1 MNASLKNANRLTL
14 TVVSVKYE
22 SAAFTI
28 FEGMPK
34 TEKQSVTV
42 TTSQSVKPGSKVVVD
57 GRFINHPKFGR
68 QFKATTLVAYLPD
81 SKEELIAY
89 FQSGGVPGIGK
100 LLALELIKAFG
111 DDTITVIEEEPWRLR
126 AIKGI
131 GTDRAASIKAVIAK
145 ERSYAKLL
153 KFIEPYDV
161 ELSQAALIHHHF
173 GMNSVDVTKA
183 PWKLREVKG
192 VTNETIRQLSKGVS
206 GNDEQLQKDQVTA
219 HLNRMLALGGHT
231 SILLSDLH
239 AAVEKEMKTFA
250 DSTMSGSDLNA
261 LLPGTAVTYD
271 YAGESYVTTEQCFKR
286 DKWIADQITYRQ
298 SRPRRVSFVA
308 DADILSTLV
317 PEQRVAYQALCE
329 NPDTLLVGSSGTG
342 KTTVLKAFVQTVLLQ
357 DSNLKVSLC
366 APTGKAASR
375 LSDGIGLP
383 ALTIHRL
390 LGSKGPNGWTYHHK
404 NKLDCDLLVIDELS
418 MLDAFLFAAILSAL
432 PPECILLMA
441 GDRDQLNSVGPGAI
455 IRDLLDS
462 HCLPVAGLYE
472 PIPFDPRSPITQT
485 AREALQAL
493 PLSLPY
499 ADEANPE
506 ASFQIS
512 VETDNEVSEKV
523 YGVLSSLTIPDR
535 LKTRIM
541 SPFKNGPL
549 GSQALNKK
557 IHHLM
562 NPALSNS
569 IKRPKRFGAFYEKD
583 RVIQTRNSHELGVF
597 NGQVGYIK
605 TVHPDQT
612 CDIAFGA
619 HAVLFTESDL
629 KYLELAYATTIHK
642 MLGGEADNVVVI
654 LPSDPKGFV
663 SRQML
668 NTAVTRAR
676 TRLIVIV
683 VKEAFTL
690 AANIDASD
698 KCCTALSH
706 LLNGQFAHEAGEG
719 LVNTEVNRY

>member
-34 TEKQSVTV
+34 TDNQSITV

-126 AIKGI
+126 TIKGI
-131 GTDRAASIKAVIAK
+131 GNGRAASIKAVIAK

-153 KFIEPYDV
+153 QFVEPYDI

-173 GMNSVDVTKA
+173 GMDSVDVTKA

-192 VTNETIRQLSKGVS
+192 VTDDTIRRLSKGVS
-206 GNDEQLQKDQVTA
+206 GNDEQLQKDQVSA

-231 SILLSDLH
+231 SIRLRDLR
-239 AAVEKEMKTFA
+239 AAIEKEVKTFA
-250 DSTMSGSDLNA
+250 DSMSERDLNT
-261 LLPGTAVTYD
+261 LLPATAVTYE
-271 YAGESYVTTEQCFKR
+271 YAAESYVATEQCFNR

-298 SRPRRVSFVA
+298 SRPRHVSFA
-308 DADILSTLV
+308 ANADILSRLI
-317 PEQRVAYQALCE
+317 PEQRATYQALCK
-329 NPDTLLVGSSGTG
+329 NPDTLLIGPPGTG

-375 LSDGIGLP
+375 LSEGIGLP

-390 LGSKGPNGWTYHHK
+390 LGSKGPGGWTYHHK

-418 MLDAFLFAAILSAL
+418 MLDAFLFAAVLSAL

-441 GDRDQLNSVGPGAI
+441 GDRDQLKSVGPGAI

-462 HCLPVAGLYE
+462 HCLPVTELYE
-472 PIPFDPRSPITQT
+472 PIRFDPRSPITQT

-499 ADEANPE
+499 ADQENLE
-506 ASFQIS
+506 TSFQIS
-512 VETDNEVSEKV
+512 VEADNEVSEKL

-535 LKTRIM
+535 LKTRII
-541 SPFKNGPL
+541 SPLKNGPL
-549 GSQALNKK
+549 GSRALNKK
-557 IHHLM
+557 IHNLM
-562 NPALSNS
+562 NPALSNND
-569 IKRPKRFGAFYEKD
+569 KKPKMFGTFYEKD
-583 RVIQTRNSHELGVF
+583 RVIQTRNNHDIGVF
-597 NGQVGYIK
+597 NGEVGYIK
-605 TVHPDQT
+605 TVNQDQT

-619 HAVLFTESDL
+619 RTVLFAEFDL
-629 KYLELAYATTIHK
+629 KYLELAYSTTIHK
-642 MLGGEADNVVVI
+642 MQGSESDTVIVI

-676 TRLIVIV
+676 RRLIVIV

-690 AANIDASD
+690 ATNIDASD

-706 LLNGQFAHEAGEG
+706 LLNEQFANEAGEG
-719 LVNTEVNRY
+719 LVNIKVNRY